1 MGKLFGT
8 DGIRGVANQPP
19 MTPGTALAV
28 GRAVVGICL
37 ERGDP
42 RPQILVGRDTR
53 LSGTML
59 ESALAAGVCSAGGDV
74 IRVGVLPTPGVA
86 FAVRDAGAAA
96 GVVISASHNPFQDNG
111 IKVFS
116 SEGLKLSDPEEARI
130 ETVMAADPDPTDTPR
145 ASGIGAVRD
154 HEEAA
159 VRYAAFCKNSFPGKD
174 LCGVTLVLDCA
185 NGATSWVAPE
195 VFSAL
200 GARVV
205 VINNEP
211 TGVNINADCGSEH
224 PEGLSR
230 KVREVGANVGLA
242 FDGDGDRLIAVDE
255 KGARITGDQVIAIC
269 TQMYRECGW
278 LHNDVVVTTVM
289 SNLGLR
295 RALKA
300 MGVVHVATQVGD
312 RYVVAAMT
320 ELDAAVGGEES
331 GHIIFRRHHSTGD
344 GMVAGLQLLGAMQ
357 HFGRPLSD
365 LSTLMTVLPQ
375 VTINVE
381 VSSKPPLEEVPRLA
395 AAIREIEDLLGDDGR
410 VLVRYS
416 GTQSMCRVMVEGPD
430 LEEIRRLAGTLV
442 GIIREEIGE
451 A

>member
-8 DGIRGVANQPP
+8 DGIRGVANRPP
-19 MTPGTALAV
+19 MTPETALAM
-28 GRAVVGICL
+28 GRAMVGVCR
-37 ERGDP
+37 EKGAP

-116 SEGLKLSDPEEARI
+116 ADGLKLSDEEEDRI
-130 ETVMAADPDPTDTPR
+130 ETMMTADPGPAGLPR
-145 ASGIGAVRD
+145 ASGIGAACD
-154 HEEAA
+154 HEGAA
-159 VRYAAFCKNSFPGKD
+159 VRYAAFCRNSFPGKD
-174 LCGVTLVLDCA
+174 LSGITLVLDCA

-200 GARVV
+200 GAQVV

-211 TGVNINADCGSEH
+211 TGTNINADCGSEH
-224 PEGLSR
+224 TEGLSL
-230 KVREVGANVGLA
+230 KVREAGADLGLA

-255 KGARITGDQVIAIC
+255 NGARLTGDQVIAIC
-269 TQMYRECGW
+269 AHMYRDRGW
-278 LHNDVVVTTVM
+278 LQNGVVVTTVM

-295 RALKA
+295 RALA
-300 MGVVHVATQVGD
+300 DMGVAHVATQVGD
-312 RYVVAAMT
+312 RYVVKAMA
-320 ELDAAVGGEES
+320 ELDAGVGGEES

-344 GMVAGLQLLGAMQ
+344 GVVAGLQLLGAMQ
-357 HFGRPLSD
+357 HFGRPLSA

-375 VTINVE
+375 VTINLE
-381 VSSKPPLEEVPRLA
+381 VSSKPPLDEVPRLSV
-395 AAIREIEDLLGDDGR
+395 AIRVIEELLGDHGR

-430 LEEIRRLAGTLV
+430 MEEIRRLAGTLV
-442 GIIREEIGE
+442 TIIQEEIGGS
-451 A
+451 